1 MATQA
6 LSDTDITQALA
17 GLSGWSREG
26 DALTKTYSFAS
37 YLAGVAFASAVG
49 VVSEG
54 MDHHP
59 DLDIRWRKVTVR
71 FSTHDAGNK
80 ITQKDV
86 DAAAAIEAL
95 GYPKG

>member
-6 LSDTDITQALA
+6 LSDTDITEALA
-17 GLSGWSREG
+17 DLSGWSREG
-26 DALTKTYSFAS
+26 DTLNKTYSFTS

-49 VVSEG
+49 VVCEG
-54 MDHHP
+54 LDHHP
-59 DLDIRWRKVTVR
+59 DLDIRWRKVTIR

-86 DAAAAIEAL
+86 DAAAAVEAL

>member
-17 GLSGWSREG
+17 DLSGWSREG

-86 DAAAAIEAL
+86 DAAAAVEAL

>member
-17 GLSGWSREG
+17 DLSGWSRES

-86 DAAAAIEAL
+86 DAAAAVEAL